1 MENLFFL
8 LKKEFIL
15 LYTTEDFLNK
25 FHNRIIQSITDNSY
39 TIIDNKIILYPCDV
53 NHSKNLTIP
62 NLPKLGKLDLDKIIY
77 SAAASLLPIL
87 TLTLCTLCLEERT
100 EGGKAQSAGWVAP
113 PLPQGREAGRAAAS
127 ATLKRGGGEGG
138 SAPARLKDI
147 FR

>member
-100 EGGKAQSAGWVAP
+100 EGGKALRPSSK
-113 PLPQGREAGRAAAS
+113 E
-127 ATLKRGGGEGG
+127 GGEGCAEG
-138 SAPARLKDI
+138 R
-147 FR
+147 RG

>member
-100 EGGKAQSAGWVAP
+100 EGGKA
-113 PLPQGREAGRAAAS
+113 L
-127 ATLKRGGGEGG
+127 LKEGCRVGG
-138 SAPARLKDI
+138 SAPATGPGGGAGWLCPCLCHWPGTVYENLI
-147 FR
+147 